1 LNFRAPGEA
10 VVLRQLFRARIWNAA
25 PATVV
30 EDDAAQT
37 VLWLPPATKFAMG
50 EDLFGDWDVHDRLVE
65 LTTGQLRISKRG
77 EPFSLHLFRHPDDS
91 FRGWYVNLERPQ
103 ERTAL
108 GFDFED
114 ELLDIWV
121 EPDREP
127 EWLDEEELDEAVQR
141 GFFSVE
147 RAAEIRANG
156 ERVLAAQPW
165 PTGWEDWSPDP
176 GWQVPLLPSGWDEL
190 S

>member
-1 LNFRAPGEA
+1 
-10 VVLRQLFRARIWNAA
+10 
-25 PATVV
+25 
-30 EDDAAQT
+30 
-37 VLWLPPATKFAMG
+37 
-50 EDLFGDWDVHDRLVE
+50 
-65 LTTGQLRISKRG
+65 
-77 EPFSLHLFRHPDDS
+77 
-91 FRGWYVNLERPQ
+91 VNLERPQ